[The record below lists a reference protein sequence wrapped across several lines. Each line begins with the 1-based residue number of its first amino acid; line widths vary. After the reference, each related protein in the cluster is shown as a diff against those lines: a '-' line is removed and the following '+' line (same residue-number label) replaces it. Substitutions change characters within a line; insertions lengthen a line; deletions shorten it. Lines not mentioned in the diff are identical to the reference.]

1 LGHNRPTA
9 PVSDNEAGF
18 GFFKKR
24 TTQGTAADRAIAN
37 DKTLMCLRTP
47 KRSRSNSWYS
57 FLDGREAAEAL
68 AGRLHPA

>member
-1 LGHNRPTA
+1 LTA
-9 PVSDNEAGF
+9 PVSDHQAGL

-24 TTQGTAADRAIAN
+24 TTLGAAPDGGIAN

-57 FLDGREAAEAL
+57 ILDGREAAEVL

>member
-1 LGHNRPTA
+1 M
-9 PVSDNEAGF
+9 
-18 GFFKKR
+18 
-24 TTQGTAADRAIAN
+24 TQGTAADGGIAN

-57 FLDGREAAEAL
+57 ILDGREAAGAL